1 MNGQLGVRILLSYL
15 RRIGSEQTWLN
26 LEIEPETIWQL
37 VEVQPIESTN
47 HSSSVSMQSN
57 SKN

>member
-26 LEIEPETIWQL
+26 LEIEPETIWKL
-37 VEVQPIESTN
+37 GEVQPIY
-47 HSSSVSMQSN
+47 QPQQQRFIAI
-57 SKN
+57 